1 MPEQLF
7 RLGNTQWWVLVDVQ
21 NERILDQFNKSQ
33 LAATIAALETTTA
46 AQPSFT
52 QMQQDYADLVNLVK
66 AQSIPK
72 DRKDRVVE
80 LLGAMYVSHEQSPI
94 IVDVVRIRARLS
106 HLTTLLNQMEE

>member
-21 NERILDQFNKSQ
+21 NERILDQFNKPQ

-46 AQPSFT
+46 AQPSFS
-52 QMQQDYADLVNLVK
+52 QMQQDYADVVNLVK

-72 DRKDRVVE
+72 DRKDRVLQ
-80 LLGAMYVSHEQSPI
+80 LLGAMYASHEQSPI
-94 IVDVVRIRARLS
+94 IVDMVQVRDRLS
-106 HLTTLLNQMEE
+106 RLKALLNQMEE